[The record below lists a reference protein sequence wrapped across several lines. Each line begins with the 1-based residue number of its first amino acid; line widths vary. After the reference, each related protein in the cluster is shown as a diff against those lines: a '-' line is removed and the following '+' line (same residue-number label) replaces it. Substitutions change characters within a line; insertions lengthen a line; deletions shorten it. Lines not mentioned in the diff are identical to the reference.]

1 MEPNLCSNDSDDN
14 KDAGDLSMIRVCRKL
29 KRQDCEVC
37 DFFQPSSIGSF
48 ETTPVCFS
56 DDLVFAWLRDC
67 IEVGAEHS
75 LTDDAA
81 TDAAMGTPRPKS
93 RPCQAHSHRTKKG
106 DSRFIAGAAF
116 KNKNVEAHD
125 SNPWAWAYMLVA
137 EVGTLRR
144 R

>member
-81 TDAAMGTPRPKS
+81 TDAAM
-93 RPCQAHSHRTKKG
+93 
-106 DSRFIAGAAF
+106 
-116 KNKNVEAHD
+116 EAHD